1 MNWKKTLLISFLIL
15 LAGGAVTTLI
25 FTTEPEAS
33 RAGATQETAMLVDV
47 LEVDRGSY
55 HPSIEVMGTV
65 RASQDIVLSPRVS
78 GQVLDRSDEFTPGGF
93 VRKGDTLLQIDPA
106 DYENTL
112 QQRRSDLQ
120 EALADLN
127 LEMGRQEAAKK
138 EYQLY
143 GDTLSEPNRA
153 RVLRQPQLESVRARV
168 AASRAAVE
176 KAEMDLKRTSITA
189 PFDAHII
196 NRNVNIGSQ
205 VAPGDNLGRLVGLDT
220 YWVEA
225 TVPLSKLRWLNI
237 QTAGSSDG
245 SDVRIRNRTAWENDE
260 YRSGK
265 LFKMVGSIEEQTR
278 MARVLIEIPDPMAY
292 RDENSGAPSLIIGSF
307 VEANIKGS
315 ELSDV
320 IRLNRDYIRSND
332 TVWVMEDGKL
342 RIKEID
348 VVMRDAR
355 YAYIS
360 EGLNENDK
368 VVTTNLST
376 VADGAPLRV
385 KGSASEDSAKQD
397 SLMSSSR

>member
-1 MNWKKTLLISFLIL
+1 MNWKKTLLISTIIL
-15 LAGGAVTTLI
+15 LAGGAITALI

-47 LEVDRGSY
+47 IEVTRGSY
-55 HPSIEVMGTV
+55 QPSIEAMGTV
-65 RASQDIVLSPRVS
+65 MASQDIVLSPRVS

-120 EALADLN
+120 QALADLN

-237 QTAGSSDG
+237 QTSDNNEGSQ
-245 SDVRIRNRTAWENDE
+245 VRIRNRTAWENDE
-260 YRSGK
+260 YRTGR
-265 LFKMVGSIEEQTR
+265 LFKMVGSIEEETR

-292 RDENSGAPSLIIGSF
+292 RDENAGAPSLILGSF
-307 VEANIKGS
+307 VEANIKGT

-320 IRLNRDYIRSND
+320 IRLNRDYLRSND

-342 RIKEID
+342 RIKDID

-360 EGLNENDK
+360 QGLNEADK

-376 VADGAPLRV
+376 VADGAPLRLD
-385 KGSASEDSAKQD
+385 GSASERSAPQD
-397 SLMSSSR
+397 SLMGDSQ

>member
-1 MNWKKTLLISFLIL
+1 MNWKKTLLISVIIL
-15 LAGGAVTTLI
+15 LSGGAVTALI

-47 LEVDRGSY
+47 IEVNRGTY
-55 HPSIEVMGTV
+55 HPSIEAMGTV
-65 RASQDIVLSPRVS
+65 MASQDIILSPRVS
-78 GQVLDRSDEFTPGGF
+78 GQILDRSDEFTPGGF
-93 VRKGDTLLQIDPA
+93 VREGDTLLQIDPA
-106 DYENTL
+106 DYKNTL

-120 EALADLN
+120 QTMADLN

-143 GDTLSEPNRA
+143 GDTLSEPNKA

-168 AASRAAVE
+168 AAARAAVE
-176 KAEMDLKRTSITA
+176 RAEMDLKRTTITA

-225 TVPLSKLRWLNI
+225 TVPLSKLRWINI
-237 QTAGSSDG
+237 QSAGSSEG
-245 SDVRIRNRTAWENDE
+245 SDVRIRNRTAWEDDE
-260 YRSGK
+260 YRNGK

-292 RDENSGAPSLIIGSF
+292 QEEHSGAPSLILGSF

-315 ELSDV
+315 ELTDV
-320 IRLNRDYIRSND
+320 VRLNRDYIRSND
-332 TVWVMEDGKL
+332 TVWIMEDGKL
-342 RIKEID
+342 RINDID

-360 EGLNENDK
+360 EGLTENDK

-376 VADGAPLRV
+376 VADGAPLRLE
-385 KGSASEDSAKQD
+385 GAASEETAEQD